1 MQRKWGPTFLVLVQK
16 VETDS
21 ALSKVV
27 IRVQGQKFFRDLN
40 TAEWPNPACF
50 FFFCSGSRSVNTRTV
65 PARPVVCAEAHGKGS
80 TSQAEA
86 LQGKKVCSPDGAQV
100 KQSDTNLQTNSK
112 IGRGPLQGAKA
123 SRPAAVLLAGME
135 QTNVRPFGIQRL

>member
-1 MQRKWGPTFLVLVQK
+1 M
-16 VETDS
+16 
-21 ALSKVV
+21 
-27 IRVQGQKFFRDLN
+27 QGQKLFRDLN

-50 FFFCSGSRSVNTRTV
+50 FFSGSQSVDTRTV